1 MATTKKPAKP
11 KAPEANIEDFMRE
24 LEHPLKAEMQAVLEL
39 IRNTSPEISEGIKW
53 NAPSFFC
60 REWFATV
67 NLRSNDAVQII
78 LHLGAKVRTDIDE
91 RIHIKD
97 ANNLLQWLGKD
108 RASIKFGN
116 MAEIR
121 KNTDDF
127 QAIVSEWI
135 GYLK

>member
-1 MATTKKPAKP
+1 MATAKKPVNP
-11 KAPEANIEDFMRE
+11 KKAASVEDFMRE
-24 LEHPLKAEMQAVLEL
+24 LEHPLKAEMQSVLE
-39 IRNTSPEISEGIKW
+39 IIGNASPGISTGIKW
-53 NAPSFFC
+53 NAPSFFY

-67 NLRSNDAVQII
+67 NIRSNDAVQII
-78 LHLGAKVRTDIDE
+78 LHLGAKVRTDINA
-91 RIHIKD
+91 RIDIQD
-97 ANNLLQWLGKD
+97 PNNLLQWLGKD

-116 MAEIR
+116 MTEIR

>member
-1 MATTKKPAKP
+1 MATAKKPANPRKT
-11 KAPEANIEDFMRE
+11 ASVEDFMRE
-24 LEHPLKAEMQAVLEL
+24 LEHPLKAEMQSVLE
-39 IRNTSPEISEGIKW
+39 IIGNASPGISTGIKW
-53 NAPSFFC
+53 NAPSFFY

-67 NLRSNDAVQII
+67 NIRSNDAVQII
-78 LHLGAKVRTDIDE
+78 LHLGAKVRTDINA
-91 RIHIKD
+91 RIDIQD
-97 ANNLLQWLGKD
+97 PNNLLQWLGKD